1 MLWFT
6 MQKLKSKNPVQ
17 RVEAIRELAQ
27 SGKTDEIIE
36 MLADESPRVLVAAV
50 QSLGKLRDPRS
61 IEPLVKLLGN
71 EDTTVRKTVVEVL
84 GEIKDPAGIP
94 GIVSA
99 FQDVEIDVRK
109 AAIISAVTMAA
120 DSVPHL
126 IPLLDSEND
135 ELRRSAIEALVKIH
149 SASVMPVMAQLFET
163 SPRLRTSAVEILSQI
178 KDKRSITPFVELLA
192 DSDATVRQNAVS
204 ALQKMDWRPTNQ
216 RDMAYALIGVGKFSD
231 AAQIGIEAITPLSS
245 VLKTNDNEMRKS
257 IAMALG
263 RINDVRALHPLVE
276 LMRDP
281 AADMRATAARI
292 LAQRGWMP
300 DSKDDKILCYIALGK
315 FDEAAKFGQD
325 AIEPLSSSLAD
336 VDPVRRANA
345 ATALGMIPD
354 NNAAQILTGALY
366 DAVPDVRSAAARA
379 MGKIGDADTV
389 GMLLSVMDDENA
401 DVRIAIIEALGDIG
415 DARASERLSLI
426 LRTSEEKERGA
437 AATSLGA
444 IGDEN
449 AIHSLIDALSDKSQ
463 MVKDA
468 AKAAI
473 TLLDETAATTIVAS
487 FENSTDDSKEL
498 VDAIKSMGDHA
509 VPLLVKAMRMCHGK
523 GRRTVASLLGDLG
536 WAPET
541 AEDRA
546 IFAVIRG
553 DIQTAVAEG
562 VAAFEAIASALT
574 DPEPEVKT
582 MAITALGALGD
593 VRAVELLK
601 KVVHDQN
608 QGVRQAALKA
618 MVVLVDEENV
628 LEMMRGFLKDKMG
641 YVRKEAATILGEMR
655 DPKSVGSLV
664 ASLRDDVDE
673 VRLSVVEALGKIGD
687 QRAVIPLM
695 SQYKDMDYQV
705 RTSVAIALG
714 ELGDKRAID
723 TLLKMLGDDPYHDVR
738 EAAANSLG
746 KLEDIVEK
754 E

>member
-36 MLADESPRVLVAAV
+36 MLSDESSRVLVAAV

-61 IEPLVKLLGN
+61 IEPLVKLLIN

-84 GEIKDPAGIP
+84 GEIKDPAGLP

-99 FQDVEIDVRK
+99 FQDSEIDVRK

-120 DSVPHL
+120 EAVPHI
-126 IPLLDSEND
+126 IPLLDNEND
-135 ELRRSAIEALVKIH
+135 ELRKSAIEALEKIH

-163 SPRLRTSAVEILSQI
+163 SPRLRNSAIEILSHI

-192 DSDATVRQNAVS
+192 DPDATVRLSAVT

-216 RDMAYALIGVGKFSD
+216 RDMAYALIGVGKFTD
-231 AAQIGIEAITPLSS
+231 AAQIGIEAITPLAS
-245 VLKTNDNEMRKS
+245 VLKNSDNEIRKQV
-257 IAMALG
+257 AMALG
-263 RINDVRALHPLVE
+263 RINDGRALDPLVD

-281 AADMRATAARI
+281 AADMRAIAARI

-300 DSKDDKILCYIALGK
+300 DSKDDKILCFIALGK
-315 FDEAAKFGQD
+315 FEEAAKFGIE

-345 ATALGMIPD
+345 ALALGLIKEND
-354 NNAAQILTGALY
+354 AAQVLTGVLY
-366 DAVPDVRSAAARA
+366 DSEPAVRSAAARA
-379 MGKIGDADTV
+379 MGKIGDPDTV
-389 GMLLSVMDDENA
+389 GMLLSVLDDDNS

-415 DARASERLSLI
+415 DERASERLSLI
-426 LRTSEEKERGA
+426 LRTSEEKER
-437 AATSLGA
+437 ATTATALGA

-449 AIHSLIDALSDKSQ
+449 AIHSLIDALSDKSAL
-463 MVKDA
+463 VNEA

-473 TLLDETAATTIVAS
+473 ALLDETAATTIVAS
-487 FENSTDDSKEL
+487 FEKSTDDSKEL
-498 VDAIKSMGDHA
+498 VDAITSMGQTA
-509 VPLLVKAMRMCHGK
+509 VPLLVKAMRLCNGK
-523 GRRTVASLLGDLG
+523 GRKTVSTLLGNLG
-536 WAPET
+536 WSPET

-562 VAAFEAIASALT
+562 SVAFEAIASALS
-574 DPEPEVKT
+574 DPDADVKT

-593 VRAVELLK
+593 VRAVDLLK
-601 KVVHDQN
+601 KVVHDQS

-618 MVVLVDEENV
+618 MVVLVDEDNV

-641 YVRKEAATILGEMR
+641 YVRKEAAMILGEMH

-687 QRAVIPLM
+687 TRAVVPLL
-695 SQYKDMDYQV
+695 SQYRDSDPQV
-705 RTSVAIALG
+705 RIAVAVSLG
-714 ELGDKRAID
+714 MLRDKRAID
-723 TLLKMLGDDPYHDVR
+723 ILLKMLGDDPFHDVR
-738 EAAANSLG
+738 EAAANALG